1 MPSPFPGMDPLL
13 EHPGVFPDLHDSLIF
28 CIRESM
34 QARLPEPYF
43 AMIRDRLWVEVSERQ
58 IEPDVH
64 VRKGKRGSVPA
75 GGAGEDASV
84 GVLTRSKPLTVPVR
98 HDERREPYV
107 EIYVRDASGER
118 VVTIVEI
125 LSPSNK
131 SPGDQ
136 GRDLYLAKQREVLR
150 SRIHLV
156 EV

>member
-1 MPSPFPGMDPLL
+1 MPSPFPGMDLLL

-28 CIRESM
+28 CLRESM

-84 GVLTRSKPLTVPVR
+84 GVLTRSKPL
-98 HDERREPYV
+98 
-107 EIYVRDASGER
+107 
-118 VVTIVEI
+118 
-125 LSPSNK
+125 
-131 SPGDQ
+131 
-136 GRDLYLAKQREVLR
+136 R
-150 SRIHLV
+150 SEEHTSELQSRPHLV
-156 EV
+156 CRLLLEKKNR